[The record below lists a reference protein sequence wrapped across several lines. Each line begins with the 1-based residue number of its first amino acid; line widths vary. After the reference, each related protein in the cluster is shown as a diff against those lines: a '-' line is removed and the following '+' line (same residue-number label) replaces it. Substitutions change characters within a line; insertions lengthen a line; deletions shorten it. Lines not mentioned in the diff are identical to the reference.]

1 MPSNKLGMMGAAGA
15 GAGGSALGSYTAFLW
30 GINNLGQQGDGTSG
44 GHRSSPVQLGDD
56 GEWAAISMGGNVSAG
71 VKSDGS
77 LWTWGGNTTG
87 GLGQNDTVN
96 RSVPTQVGALSDW
109 ATIHATNHNVCFA
122 IKSDGTLWSWG
133 DDRNYGVLGQGDAID
148 RSSPTQVGSDTDW
161 ARVDSTQNN
170 ALAIKTDGT
179 LWAWG
184 RNNFGNVGDGTVINR
199 SSPVQISAET
209 NWVDIAVGANT
220 IGAVKSNGTLW
231 TWGLGS
237 VGRTGQG
244 DLINR
249 SVPTQLGSLTTW
261 KYIFDQGTAMHAIKT
276 DGTLWSW
283 GDGTQGK
290 LGDGTNIRQSSPI
303 QVGSLTNWLHP
314 GSTATGV
321 TIAPAVVIKEDGT
334 MWSWGYNGNGS
345 LGLNDTISRSSPT
358 QIGTE
363 TYWIKAMAA
372 YVSAAL
378 K

>member
-1 MPSNKLGMMGAAGA
+1 MPSNKLGMMGAA

-30 GINNLGQQGDGTSG
+30 GKNNSGQLGDGTVIL
-44 GHRSSPVQLGDD
+44 RSSPVQLGDD
-56 GEWAAISMGGNVSAG
+56 GEWAAISMGGEMSAG

-77 LWTWGGNTTG
+77 LWTWGQNTTG
-87 GLGQNDTVN
+87 GLGQNDTVD

-133 DDRNYGVLGQGDAID
+133 DDRSFGVLGQGDVID

-161 ARVDSTQNN
+161 VRVDSTQNN

-184 RNNFGNVGDGTVINR
+184 RNTWGNVGDGTVIHR

-209 NWVDIAVGANT
+209 NWVDIAVGAQT
-220 IGAVKSNGTLW
+220 QGAVKSNGTLW
-231 TWGLGS
+231 TWGFGS
-237 VGRTGQG
+237 SGRNGQG
-244 DLINR
+244 DTVSR

-283 GDGTQGK
+283 GNGANGKLADGTVV
-290 LGDGTNIRQSSPI
+290 TQSSPI

-314 GSTATGV
+314 GSIATGV
-321 TIAPAVVIKEDGT
+321 SAAPAVVIKADGS
-334 MWSWGYNGNGS
+334 MWSWGYNGNGA
-345 LGLNDTISRSSPT
+345 LGLGDVINRSSPV
-358 QIGTE
+358 QIGSE

-372 YVSAAL
+372 YSSAAL